1 MNDCVENDRSS
12 STIKQTYEK
21 LSSTV
26 CTKRS
31 KKKKMEQ
38 KNVWTT

>member
-31 KKKKMEQ
+31 KKKMEPN
-38 KNVWTT
+38 NVWTT